1 MLRIDREDREGISVL
16 KVEGRLS
23 GEEVDELEREARRT
37 PGRVE
42 LDLSALLMADERGLA
57 LLRSLRDSGASL
69 AGASHFLQ
77 LLLGGA
83 GQKARRSSD
92 VA

>member
-1 MLRIDREDREGISVL
+1 VLRIDREDREGVTVL
-16 KVEGRLS
+16 RVEGRLS
-23 GEEVDELEREARRT
+23 GEEVDELERETRRT

-42 LDLSALLMADERGLA
+42 LDLSALMIADERGLA

-77 LLLGGA
+77 LLLGGS
-83 GQKARRSSD
+83 GHGVRRSD
-92 VA
+92 DAA